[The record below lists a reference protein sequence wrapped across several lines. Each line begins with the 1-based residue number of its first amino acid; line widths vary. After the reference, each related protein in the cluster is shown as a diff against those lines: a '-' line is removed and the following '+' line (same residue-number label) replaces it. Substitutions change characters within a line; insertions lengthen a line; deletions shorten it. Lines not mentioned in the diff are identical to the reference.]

1 MHFSQSITE
10 GALFMMSPRKSEE
23 TEMSTI
29 LKFLPAIVILVTIG
43 VTFGVA
49 QTQINR
55 ASTDIIEL
63 QSSQNLDHDSLVE
76 IRQDLKYIKEKL
88 DKALPK

>member
-1 MHFSQSITE
+1 
-10 GALFMMSPRKSEE
+10 MMSPRKSEE

>member
-1 MHFSQSITE
+1 
-10 GALFMMSPRKSEE
+10 MMSPRKSEE
-23 TEMSTI
+23 TEMSML